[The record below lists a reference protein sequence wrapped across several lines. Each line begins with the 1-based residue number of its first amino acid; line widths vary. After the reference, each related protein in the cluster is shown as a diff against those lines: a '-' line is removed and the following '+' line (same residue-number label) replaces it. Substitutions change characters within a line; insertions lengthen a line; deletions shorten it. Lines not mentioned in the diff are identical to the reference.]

1 MKMMRNSEIL
11 WKNTLKFWRLAGGE
25 VQLRAAV
32 LCGADAVYLGLRG
45 FNARAGAEN
54 FDENTLPQTVGW
66 CHSRGVKVYVT
77 LNTLVTDRELPRW
90 LRSLDAVAAAGV
102 DGVLVQDLGLVRLM
116 RQRYPTLPL
125 LGSTQM
131 SVHNLAGAR
140 LLEEMGLYQVVLARE
155 LSKEEIAAICAGTS
169 LRCEVFVHG
178 ALCMSVSG
186 QCYLSSVLGERSGN
200 RGRCA
205 QPCRLDFKSHG
216 RSYALSLKDLTLTDR
231 LQELE
236 ALGVASFKIEG
247 RLKRPEYVAAA
258 VTACRQSL
266 SGEAPDLE
274 TLRSVFSRSGFTD
287 GYYTARRDLSM
298 FGIRTKEDAAASAE
312 VLGRL
317 AALTRNEVGRLP
329 TDMVLTLLPGKP
341 VTLAVTDGT
350 HRVEVAGE
358 VPQTA
363 LTRPT
368 DEELARRALEKCGGT
383 PFYLQNLTC
392 HIAPGLMLPLSA
404 LNRLRAAALTA
415 LAEARSVV
423 IPYPQAPAAAEE
435 PSGRRRPQ
443 GAAELR
449 CRLTAAAQASP
460 AIRRGAGRLSLPLW
474 ELAEHP
480 ELIES
485 CGGRLLAELPAFC
498 PVEQEE
504 TVMRTLRRLKEYGL
518 TAALCGN
525 LGTLLMAREAG
536 LAITGD
542 YGLNIINSP
551 AARQAA
557 EFGCAELTL
566 SFECERTA
574 ARSLESPV
582 PLGIIAYGH
591 LPLMLLRNCPG
602 KTAAGCG
609 DCRGVN
615 HITDRRGEDFPL
627 QCGQRQYT
635 HLLNPRP
642 LFLSDRL
649 PEWDFCDFLTLRFTT
664 ESPAECD
671 AVLKMYQTGAAP
683 AGAFTRG
690 LYYRSLK

>member
-1 MKMMRNSEIL
+1 MEKHAEIL
-11 WKNTLKFWRLAGGE
+11 APAGGE

-66 CHSRGVKVYVT
+66 CHARGVRVYVT
-77 LNTLVTDRELPRW
+77 LNTLVTDRELPQW
-90 LRSLDAVAAAGV
+90 LHSLDAVAAAGV
-102 DGVLVQDLGLVRLM
+102 DGVLVQDLGLAKII

-125 LGSTQM
+125 HASTQM
-131 SVHNLAGAR
+131 TIHNLAGAR
-140 LLEEMGLYQVVLARE
+140 LLEEMGFAQVVLARE

-169 LRCEVFVHG
+169 MRCEVFVHG

-216 RSYALSLKDLTLTDR
+216 RGFALSLKDLTLTDR
-231 LQELE
+231 LRELE

-266 SGEAPDLE
+266 AGEVPDLE

-287 GYYTARRDLSM
+287 GYYTARRDLTM
-298 FGIRTKEDAAASAE
+298 FGIRTREDAAASAE
-312 VLGRL
+312 VLGKL
-317 AALTRNEVGRLP
+317 SALTRNEVGRLP
-329 TDMVLTLLPGKP
+329 VDMVLTMAPGEP
-341 VTLAVTDGT
+341 ATLAVTDGT

-368 DEELARRALEKCGGT
+368 DEELAHRALEKCGGT

-392 HIAPGLMLPLSA
+392 HIGEGLMLPLSA
-404 LNRLRAAALTA
+404 LNRLRAAALTS

-423 IPYPQAPAAAEE
+423 VPYPQAPAAAGE
-435 PSGRRRPQ
+435 PAGRARPV
-443 GAAELR
+443 GAPRLG
-449 CRLTAAAQASP
+449 CRLAAAAQMTP
-460 AIRRGAGRLSLPLW
+460 AIRRGGGRLSLPLH
-474 ELAEHP
+474 ELAERP
-480 ELIES
+480 ELLET
-485 CGGRLLAELPAFC
+485 GAERWVAELPAFC
-498 PVEQEE
+498 APQQEE
-504 TVMRTLRRLKEYGL
+504 AVMRALRKLKEQGL

-525 LGTLLMAREAG
+525 LGSLLMAREAG
-536 LAITGD
+536 LRIIGD

-551 AARQAA
+551 AAQQAA
-557 EFGCAELTL
+557 ALGCDEITL
-566 SFECERTA
+566 SFECERNA
-574 ARSLESPV
+574 ARNVDSPIPIGV
-582 PLGIIAYGH
+582 IAYGR

-609 DCRGVN
+609 DCRGIN

-627 QCGQRQYT
+627 QCQNRQYT

-664 ESPAECD
+664 ETPAECD
-671 AVLKMYQTGAAP
+671 AILEMYQTGAAP
-683 AGAFTRG
+683 AVPFTRG
-690 LYYRSLK
+690 LYYRTLK

>member
-1 MKMMRNSEIL
+1 MEKHAEIL
-11 WKNTLKFWRLAGGE
+11 APAGGE
-25 VQLRAAV
+25 AQLRAAV

-66 CHSRGVKVYVT
+66 CHARGVRVYIT
-77 LNTLVTDRELPRW
+77 LNTLVTDRELPEW
-90 LRSLDAVAAAGV
+90 MKTLDAVAGAGV
-102 DGVLVQDLGLVRLM
+102 DGVLVQDLGLAKII

-125 LGSTQM
+125 HASTQM
-131 SVHNLAGAR
+131 TIHNLAGAR
-140 LLEEMGLYQVVLARE
+140 LLEEMGFAQVVLARE

-169 LRCEVFVHG
+169 MRCEVFVHG

-216 RSYALSLKDLTLTDR
+216 RGYALSLKDLTLTDR
-231 LQELE
+231 LRELE

-266 SGEAPDLE
+266 AGEVPDLE

-287 GYYTARRDLSM
+287 GYYTARRDLTM
-298 FGIRTKEDAAASAE
+298 FGTRTREDAAAAAE
-312 VLGRL
+312 VLGKL
-317 AALTRNEVGRLP
+317 SALTRNEVGRLP
-329 TDMVLTLLPGKP
+329 VDMVLTMAPGEP
-341 VTLAVTDGT
+341 ATLAVTDGT

-392 HIAPGLMLPLSA
+392 HIGEGLMLPLSA

-423 IPYPQAPAAAEE
+423 VSYPQAPAAAGE
-435 PSGRRRPQ
+435 P
-443 GAAELR
+443 AE
-449 CRLTAAAQASP
+449 C
-460 AIRRGAGRLSLPLW
+460 
-474 ELAEHP
+474 P
-480 ELIES
+480 ELLET
-485 CGGRLLAELPAFC
+485 GAERWVAELPAFC
-498 PVEQEE
+498 APQQEE
-504 TVMRTLRRLKEYGL
+504 AVMRALRKLKEQGL

-525 LGTLLMAREAG
+525 MGSLLMAREAG
-536 LAITGD
+536 LRIIGD

-551 AARQAA
+551 AAQQAA
-557 EFGCAELTL
+557 ALGCDEITL
-566 SFECERTA
+566 SFECERNA
-574 ARSLESPV
+574 ARNIHSPV
-582 PLGIIAYGH
+582 PIGVIAYGR

-609 DCRGVN
+609 DCRGIN

-627 QCGQRQYT
+627 QCQNRQYT

-671 AVLKMYQTGAAP
+671 AILEMYQTGAAP
-683 AGAFTRG
+683 AEPFTRG
-690 LYYRSLK
+690 LYYRTLK

>member
-1 MKMMRNSEIL
+1 MEKHAEIL
-11 WKNTLKFWRLAGGE
+11 APAGGE
-25 VQLRAAV
+25 AQLRAAV

-66 CHSRGVKVYVT
+66 CHARGVRVYVT
-77 LNTLVTDRELPRW
+77 LNTLVTDRELPEW
-90 LRSLDAVAAAGV
+90 IKTLDAVAAAGV
-102 DGVLVQDLGLVRLM
+102 DGVLVQDLGLAKII

-125 LGSTQM
+125 HASTQM
-131 SVHNLAGAR
+131 TIHNLAGAR
-140 LLEEMGLYQVVLARE
+140 LLEEMGFAQVVLARE

-169 LRCEVFVHG
+169 MRCEVFVHG

-216 RSYALSLKDLTLTDR
+216 RGYALSLKDLTLTDR
-231 LQELE
+231 LRELE

-266 SGEAPDLE
+266 AGEVPDLE
-274 TLRSVFSRSGFTD
+274 TLQSVFSRSGFTD
-287 GYYTARRDLSM
+287 GYYTARRDLTM
-298 FGIRTKEDAAASAE
+298 FGTRTREDTAAAAE
-312 VLGRL
+312 VLGKL
-317 AALTRNEVGRLP
+317 SALTRNEVGRLP
-329 TDMVLTLLPGKP
+329 VDMVLTMAPGEP
-341 VTLAVTDGT
+341 ATLAVTDGT

-368 DEELARRALEKCGGT
+368 DEELAHRALEKCGGT

-392 HIAPGLMLPLSA
+392 HIGEGLMLPLSA

-423 IPYPQAPAAAEE
+423 VPYPQAPAAAGE
-435 PSGRRRPQ
+435 PAGRARPVGSPQ
-443 GAAELR
+443 LR
-449 CRLTAAAQASP
+449 CRLAAAAQLTP
-460 AIRRGAGRLSLPLW
+460 AIRRGGGRLSLPLH
-474 ELAEHP
+474 ELAERP
-480 ELIES
+480 ELLET
-485 CGGRLLAELPAFC
+485 GAERWVAELPAFC
-498 PVEQEE
+498 APQQEE
-504 TVMRTLRRLKEYGL
+504 AVMRALRKLKEQGL

-525 LGTLLMAREAG
+525 LGSLLMAREAG
-536 LAITGD
+536 LRIIGD

-551 AARQAA
+551 AAQQAA
-557 EFGCAELTL
+557 ALGCDEITL
-566 SFECERTA
+566 SFECERNA
-574 ARSLESPV
+574 ARNIHSPV
-582 PLGIIAYGH
+582 PIGVIAYGR

-609 DCRGVN
+609 DCRGIN

-627 QCGQRQYT
+627 QCQNRQYT

-642 LFLSDRL
+642 LLLCDRL

-664 ESPAECD
+664 ETPAECD
-671 AVLKMYQTGAAP
+671 AILEMYQTGAAP
-683 AGAFTRG
+683 AGPFTRG
-690 LYYRSLK
+690 LYYRTLK

>member
-1 MKMMRNSEIL
+1 MEKHAEIL
-11 WKNTLKFWRLAGGE
+11 APAGGE
-25 VQLRAAV
+25 AQLRAAV

-266 SGEAPDLE
+266 SGESPDLE

-329 TDMVLTLLPGKP
+329 ADMVLTLLPEKP

-423 IPYPQAPAAAEE
+423 ISYPQAPAAAEE
-435 PSGRRRPQ
+435 PSGRGRPQ

-449 CRLTAAAQASP
+449 CRLAAAAQASP

-504 TVMRTLRRLKEYGL
+504 MVMRTLRRLKEYGL

>member
-1 MKMMRNSEIL
+1 MEKHAEIL
-11 WKNTLKFWRLAGGE
+11 APAGGE
-25 VQLRAAV
+25 AQLRAAV

-66 CHSRGVKVYVT
+66 CHARGVRVYVT
-77 LNTLVTDRELPRW
+77 LNTLVTDRELPQW
-90 LRSLDAVAAAGV
+90 LHSLDAVAAAGV
-102 DGVLVQDLGLVRLM
+102 DGVLVQDLGLARII

-125 LGSTQM
+125 HASTQM
-131 SVHNLAGAR
+131 TIHNLAGAR
-140 LLEEMGLYQVVLARE
+140 LLEEMGFAQVVLARE

-169 LRCEVFVHG
+169 MRCEVFVHG

-216 RSYALSLKDLTLTDR
+216 RGYALSLKDLTLTDR
-231 LQELE
+231 LRELE

-266 SGEAPDLE
+266 AGEVPDLE

-287 GYYTARRDLSM
+287 GYYTARRDLTM
-298 FGIRTKEDAAASAE
+298 FGTRTREDAAAAAE
-312 VLGRL
+312 VLGKL
-317 AALTRNEVGRLP
+317 SALTRNEAGRLP
-329 TDMVLTLLPGKP
+329 VDMVLTMAPGEP
-341 VTLAVTDGT
+341 ATLAVTDGT

-392 HIAPGLMLPLSA
+392 HIGEGLMLPLSA

-423 IPYPQAPAAAEE
+423 VPYPQAPAAAGE
-435 PSGRRRPQ
+435 PAGRARPA
-443 GAAELR
+443 GAPQLG
-449 CRLTAAAQASP
+449 CRLAAAAQMTP
-460 AIRRGAGRLSLPLW
+460 AIRRGGGRLSLPLH
-474 ELAEHP
+474 ELAERL
-480 ELIES
+480 ELLET
-485 CGGRLLAELPAFC
+485 GAERWVAELPAFC
-498 PVEQEE
+498 APQQEE
-504 TVMRTLRRLKEYGL
+504 AVMHALRKLKEQGL

-525 LGTLLMAREAG
+525 LGSLLMAREAG
-536 LAITGD
+536 LRIIGD

-551 AARQAA
+551 AAQQAA
-557 EFGCAELTL
+557 ALGCDEITL
-566 SFECERTA
+566 SFECERNA
-574 ARSLESPV
+574 ARNIHSPV
-582 PLGIIAYGH
+582 PIGVIAYGR

-609 DCRGVN
+609 DCRGIN

-627 QCGQRQYT
+627 QCQNRQYT

-664 ESPAECD
+664 ETPAECD
-671 AVLKMYQTGAAP
+671 EVLKMYQTGAAP
-683 AGAFTRG
+683 AGPFTRG
-690 LYYRSLK
+690 LYYRTLK

>member
-1 MKMMRNSEIL
+1 MEKHAEIL
-11 WKNTLKFWRLAGGE
+11 APAGGE
-25 VQLRAAV
+25 AQLRAAV

-66 CHSRGVKVYVT
+66 CHARGVRVYVT
-77 LNTLVTDRELPRW
+77 LNTLVTDRELPQW
-90 LRSLDAVAAAGV
+90 LHSLDAVAAAGV
-102 DGVLVQDLGLVRLM
+102 DGVLVQDLGLAKII

-125 LGSTQM
+125 HASTQM
-131 SVHNLAGAR
+131 TILNLAGAR
-140 LLEEMGLYQVVLARE
+140 LLEEMGFAQVVLARE

-169 LRCEVFVHG
+169 MRCEVFVHG

-216 RSYALSLKDLTLTDR
+216 RGYALSLKDLTLTDR
-231 LQELE
+231 LRELE

-266 SGEAPDLE
+266 AGEVPDLE

-287 GYYTARRDLSM
+287 GYYTGQRDLSM
-298 FGIRTKEDAAASAE
+298 FGTRTREDAAAAAA

-329 TDMVLTLLPGKP
+329 VDMALTMAPGEP
-341 VTLAVTDGT
+341 ATLAVTDGT

-383 PFYLQNLTC
+383 PFYLQDLTC
-392 HIAPGLMLPLSA
+392 HIGEGLMLPLSA

-423 IPYPQAPAAAEE
+423 VPYPQAPAAAGE
-435 PSGRRRPQ
+435 PADRARPA
-443 GAAELR
+443 GAPRLG
-449 CRLTAAAQASP
+449 CRLAAAAQMTP
-460 AIRRGAGRLSLPLW
+460 AIRQGGGRLSLPLH
-474 ELAEHP
+474 ELAERP
-480 ELIES
+480 ELLET
-485 CGGRLLAELPAFC
+485 GAERWVAELPAFC
-498 PVEQEE
+498 APQQEE
-504 TVMRTLRRLKEYGL
+504 AVMRALRKLKEQGL

-525 LGTLLMAREAG
+525 LGSLLMAREAG
-536 LAITGD
+536 LRIIGD

-551 AARQAA
+551 AAQQAA
-557 EFGCAELTL
+557 ALGCDEITL
-566 SFECERTA
+566 SFECERNA
-574 ARSLESPV
+574 ARNIHSPV
-582 PLGIIAYGH
+582 PIGVIAYGR

-609 DCRGVN
+609 DCRGIN

-627 QCGQRQYT
+627 QCQNRQYT

-664 ESPAECD
+664 ETPAECD
-671 AVLKMYQTGAAP
+671 EVLKMYQTGAAP
-683 AGAFTRG
+683 AGPFTRG
-690 LYYRSLK
+690 LYYRTLK

>member
-1 MKMMRNSEIL
+1 MEKHAEIL
-11 WKNTLKFWRLAGGE
+11 APAGGE
-25 VQLRAAV
+25 AQLRAAV

-66 CHSRGVKVYVT
+66 CHARGVRVYVT
-77 LNTLVTDRELPRW
+77 LNTLVTDRELPQW
-90 LRSLDAVAAAGV
+90 LHSLDAVAAAGV
-102 DGVLVQDLGLVRLM
+102 DGVLVQDLGLAKII

-125 LGSTQM
+125 HASTQM
-131 SVHNLAGAR
+131 TVHNLAGAR
-140 LLEEMGLYQVVLARE
+140 LLEEMGFAQVVLARE

-169 LRCEVFVHG
+169 MRCEVFVHG

-216 RSYALSLKDLTLTDR
+216 RGYALSLKDLTLTDR
-231 LQELE
+231 LRELE
-236 ALGVASFKIEG
+236 TLGVASFKIEG

-266 SGEAPDLE
+266 AGEVPDLE
-274 TLRSVFSRSGFTD
+274 TLQSVFSRSGFTD
-287 GYYTARRDLSM
+287 GYYTARRDLTM
-298 FGIRTKEDAAASAE
+298 FGTRTREDAAAAAA
-312 VLGRL
+312 VLGKL
-317 AALTRNEVGRLP
+317 SALTRNEVGRLP
-329 TDMVLTLLPGKP
+329 VDMVLTMAPGEP
-341 VTLAVTDGT
+341 ATLAVTDGT

-392 HIAPGLMLPLSA
+392 HIGEGLMLPLSA

-423 IPYPQAPAAAEE
+423 VPYPQAPATAGE
-435 PSGRRRPQ
+435 PAGRARPA
-443 GAAELR
+443 GAPQLG
-449 CRLTAAAQASP
+449 CRLAAAAQLTP
-460 AIRRGAGRLSLPLW
+460 AIRRGGGRLSLPLH
-474 ELAEHP
+474 ELAERP
-480 ELIES
+480 ELLET
-485 CGGRLLAELPAFC
+485 GAERWVVELPAFC
-498 PVEQEE
+498 APQQEE
-504 TVMRTLRRLKEYGL
+504 GVMRALRKLKEQGL

-525 LGTLLMAREAG
+525 LGSLLMAREAG
-536 LAITGD
+536 LRIIGD

-551 AARQAA
+551 AAQQAA
-557 EFGCAELTL
+557 ALGCDEITL
-566 SFECERTA
+566 SFECERNA
-574 ARSLESPV
+574 ARNIDSPIPIGV
-582 PLGIIAYGH
+582 IAYGR

-609 DCRGVN
+609 DCRGIN
-615 HITDRRGEDFPL
+615 HIIDRRGEDFPL
-627 QCGQRQYT
+627 QCQNRQYT

-664 ESPAECD
+664 ETPAECD
-671 AVLKMYQTGAAP
+671 AILEMYQTGVAP
-683 AGAFTRG
+683 AGPFTRG
-690 LYYRSLK
+690 LYYRTLK

>member
-1 MKMMRNSEIL
+1 MEKHAEIL
-11 WKNTLKFWRLAGGE
+11 APAGGE
-25 VQLRAAV
+25 AQLRAAV

-66 CHSRGVKVYVT
+66 CHARGVRVYVT
-77 LNTLVTDRELPRW
+77 LNTLVTDRELPQW
-90 LRSLDAVAAAGV
+90 LHSLDAVAAAGV
-102 DGVLVQDLGLVRLM
+102 DGVLVQDLGLAKII

-125 LGSTQM
+125 HASTQM
-131 SVHNLAGAR
+131 TVHNLAGAR
-140 LLEEMGLYQVVLARE
+140 LLEEMGFAQVVLARE

-169 LRCEVFVHG
+169 MRCEVFVHG

-216 RSYALSLKDLTLTDR
+216 RGYALSLKDLTLTDR
-231 LQELE
+231 LRELE
-236 ALGVASFKIEG
+236 TLGVASFKIEG

-266 SGEAPDLE
+266 AGEVPDLE
-274 TLRSVFSRSGFTD
+274 TLQSVFSRSGFTD
-287 GYYTARRDLSM
+287 GYYTARRDLTM
-298 FGIRTKEDAAASAE
+298 FGTRTREDAAAAAA
-312 VLGRL
+312 VLGKL
-317 AALTRNEVGRLP
+317 SALTRNEVGRLP
-329 TDMVLTLLPGKP
+329 VDMVLTMAPGEP
-341 VTLAVTDGT
+341 ATLAVTDGT

-368 DEELARRALEKCGGT
+368 DEELAHRALEKCGGT

-392 HIAPGLMLPLSA
+392 HIGEGLMLPLSA

-423 IPYPQAPAAAEE
+423 VPYPQAPAAAGE
-435 PSGRRRPQ
+435 PAGRARPVGSPQ
-443 GAAELR
+443 LR
-449 CRLTAAAQASP
+449 CRLAAAAQLTP
-460 AIRRGAGRLSLPLW
+460 AIRRGGGRLSLPLH
-474 ELAEHP
+474 ELAERP
-480 ELIES
+480 ELLET
-485 CGGRLLAELPAFC
+485 GAERWVAELPAFC
-498 PVEQEE
+498 APQQEE
-504 TVMRTLRRLKEYGL
+504 AVMRALRKLKEQGL

-525 LGTLLMAREAG
+525 LGSLLMAREAG
-536 LAITGD
+536 LRIIGD

-551 AARQAA
+551 AAQQAA
-557 EFGCAELTL
+557 ALGCDEITL
-566 SFECERTA
+566 SFECERNA
-574 ARSLESPV
+574 ARNIHSPV
-582 PLGIIAYGH
+582 PIGVIAYGR

-609 DCRGVN
+609 DCRGIN

-627 QCGQRQYT
+627 QCQNRQYT

-642 LFLSDRL
+642 LLLCDRL

-664 ESPAECD
+664 ETPAECD
-671 AVLKMYQTGAAP
+671 AILEMYQTGATP
-683 AGAFTRG
+683 AGSFTRG
-690 LYYRSLK
+690 LYYRTLK

>member
-1 MKMMRNSEIL
+1 MEKHAEIL
-11 WKNTLKFWRLAGGE
+11 APAGGE
-25 VQLRAAV
+25 AQLRAAV

-66 CHSRGVKVYVT
+66 CHARGVRVYVT
-77 LNTLVTDRELPRW
+77 LNTLVTDRELPQW
-90 LRSLDAVAAAGV
+90 LHSLDAVAAAGV
-102 DGVLVQDLGLVRLM
+102 DGVLVQDLGLAKII

-125 LGSTQM
+125 HASTQM
-131 SVHNLAGAR
+131 TIHNLAGAR
-140 LLEEMGLYQVVLARE
+140 LLEEMGFAQVVLARE

-216 RSYALSLKDLTLTDR
+216 RGYALSLKDLTLTDR
-231 LQELE
+231 LRELE

-266 SGEAPDLE
+266 AGEVPDLE
-274 TLRSVFSRSGFTD
+274 TLQSVFSRSGFTD
-287 GYYTARRDLSM
+287 GYYTARRDLTM
-298 FGIRTKEDAAASAE
+298 FGTRTREDAAAAAA
-312 VLGRL
+312 VLGKL
-317 AALTRNEVGRLP
+317 SALTRNEVGRLP
-329 TDMVLTLLPGKP
+329 VDMVLTMAPGESA
-341 VTLAVTDGT
+341 TLAVTDGT

-392 HIAPGLMLPLSA
+392 HIGEGLMLPLST

-423 IPYPQAPAAAEE
+423 VPYPQAPAAAGE
-435 PSGRRRPQ
+435 PAGRARPA
-443 GAAELR
+443 GALQLG
-449 CRLTAAAQASP
+449 CRLAAAAQLPP
-460 AIRRGAGRLSLPLW
+460 AIRRGAGRLSLPLH
-474 ELAEHP
+474 ELAERP
-480 ELIES
+480 ELLEA
-485 CGGRLLAELPAFC
+485 CGPRLAAELPVFC
-498 PVEQEE
+498 APQQEE
-504 TVMRTLRRLKEYGL
+504 TVMRTLRQLKEQGL
-518 TAALCGN
+518 THALCGN
-525 LGTLLMAREAG
+525 LGSLLMAREAG
-536 LAITGD
+536 LRIIGD

-551 AARQAA
+551 AAQQAA
-557 EFGCAELTL
+557 ALGCDEITL
-566 SFECERTA
+566 SFECERNA
-574 ARSLESPV
+574 ARNIDSPIPIGV
-582 PLGIIAYGH
+582 IAYGR

-609 DCRGVN
+609 DCRGIN

-627 QCGQRQYT
+627 QCQNRQYT

-664 ESPAECD
+664 ETPAECD
-671 AVLKMYQTGAAP
+671 AILEMYQTGAAP
-683 AGAFTRG
+683 AGSFTRG
-690 LYYRSLK
+690 LYYRTLK

>member
-1 MKMMRNSEIL
+1 MEKHAEIL
-11 WKNTLKFWRLAGGE
+11 APAGGE
-25 VQLRAAV
+25 AQLRAAV

-66 CHSRGVKVYVT
+66 CHARGVRVYVT
-77 LNTLVTDRELPRW
+77 LNTLVTDRELPQW
-90 LRSLDAVAAAGV
+90 LHSLDAVAAAGV
-102 DGVLVQDLGLVRLM
+102 DGVLVQDLGLAKII

-125 LGSTQM
+125 HASTQM
-131 SVHNLAGAR
+131 TIHNLAGAR
-140 LLEEMGLYQVVLARE
+140 LLEEMGFAQVVLARE

-169 LRCEVFVHG
+169 MRCEVFVHG

-216 RSYALSLKDLTLTDR
+216 RGYALSLKDLTLTDR
-231 LQELE
+231 LRELE

-266 SGEAPDLE
+266 AGEVPDLE

-287 GYYTARRDLSM
+287 GYYTARRDLTM
-298 FGIRTKEDAAASAE
+298 FGTRTREDAAAAAE
-312 VLGRL
+312 VLGKL
-317 AALTRNEVGRLP
+317 SALTRNEVGRLP
-329 TDMVLTLLPGKP
+329 VDMVLTMAPGEP
-341 VTLAVTDGT
+341 ATLAVTDGT

-358 VPQTA
+358 VPQIA

-392 HIAPGLMLPLSA
+392 HIGEGLMLPLSA

-423 IPYPQAPAAAEE
+423 VPYPQAPAAAGE
-435 PSGRRRPQ
+435 PADRARPA
-443 GAAELR
+443 GAPRLG
-449 CRLTAAAQASP
+449 CRLAAAAQMTP
-460 AIRRGAGRLSLPLW
+460 AIRQGGGRLSLPLH
-474 ELAEHP
+474 ELAERP
-480 ELIES
+480 ELLET
-485 CGGRLLAELPAFC
+485 GAERWVAELPAFC
-498 PVEQEE
+498 APQQEE
-504 TVMRTLRRLKEYGL
+504 AVMRALRKLKEQGL

-525 LGTLLMAREAG
+525 LGSLLMAREAG
-536 LAITGD
+536 LRIIGD

-551 AARQAA
+551 AAQQAA
-557 EFGCAELTL
+557 ALGCDEITL
-566 SFECERTA
+566 SFECERNA
-574 ARSLESPV
+574 ARNIHSPV
-582 PLGIIAYGH
+582 PIGVIAYGR

-609 DCRGVN
+609 DCRGIN

-627 QCGQRQYT
+627 QCQNRQYT

-664 ESPAECD
+664 ENPAECD
-671 AVLKMYQTGAAP
+671 AILEMYQTGAAP
-683 AGAFTRG
+683 AEPFTRG
-690 LYYRSLK
+690 LYYRTLK

>member
-1 MKMMRNSEIL
+1 MEKHAEIL
-11 WKNTLKFWRLAGGE
+11 APAGGE

-131 SVHNLAGAR
+131 SIHNLAGAR

-266 SGEAPDLE
+266 SGESPDLE

-329 TDMVLTLLPGKP
+329 ADMVLTLLPEKP

-358 VPQTA
+358 MPQTA

-449 CRLTAAAQASP
+449 CRLAAAAQASP

>member
-1 MKMMRNSEIL
+1 MEKHAEIL
-11 WKNTLKFWRLAGGE
+11 APAGGE

-317 AALTRNEVGRLP
+317 AALTRNEVGHLP
-329 TDMVLTLLPGKP
+329 ADMVLTMAPGEP
-341 VTLAVTDGT
+341 ATLAVTDGT

-392 HIAPGLMLPLSA
+392 HIAPGVMLPLSA

-449 CRLTAAAQASP
+449 CRLAAAAQASP

-504 TVMRTLRRLKEYGL
+504 TVMRTLRRLKEHGL

-536 LAITGD
+536 LSITGD

>member
-1 MKMMRNSEIL
+1 MEKHAEIL
-11 WKNTLKFWRLAGGE
+11 APAGGE
-25 VQLRAAV
+25 AQLRAAV

-66 CHSRGVKVYVT
+66 CHARGVRVYVT
-77 LNTLVTDRELPRW
+77 LNTLVTDRELPQW
-90 LRSLDAVAAAGV
+90 LHSLDAVAAAGV
-102 DGVLVQDLGLVRLM
+102 DGVLVQDLGLARII

-125 LGSTQM
+125 HASTQM
-131 SVHNLAGAR
+131 TIHNLAGAR
-140 LLEEMGLYQVVLARE
+140 LLEEMGFAQVVLARE

-169 LRCEVFVHG
+169 MRCEVFVHG

-216 RSYALSLKDLTLTDR
+216 RGYALSLKDLTLTDR
-231 LQELE
+231 LRELE

-266 SGEAPDLE
+266 AGEAPDLE
-274 TLRSVFSRSGFTD
+274 TLQSVFSRSGFTD
-287 GYYTARRDLSM
+287 GYYTARRDLTM
-298 FGIRTKEDAAASAE
+298 FGTRTREDAAAAAA
-312 VLGRL
+312 VLGKL
-317 AALTRNEVGRLP
+317 SALTRNEVGRLP
-329 TDMVLTLLPGKP
+329 VDMVLTMAPGEP
-341 VTLAVTDGT
+341 ATLAVTDGT

-392 HIAPGLMLPLSA
+392 HIGEGLMLPLSA

-423 IPYPQAPAAAEE
+423 VPYPQAPAAAGE
-435 PSGRRRPQ
+435 PAGRARPT
-443 GAAELR
+443 GAPRLG
-449 CRLTAAAQASP
+449 CRLAAAAQATP
-460 AIRRGAGRLSLPLW
+460 AIRRGAGRLSLPLH
-474 ELAEHP
+474 ELAERP
-480 ELIES
+480 ELLET
-485 CGGRLLAELPAFC
+485 GAERWVAELPAFC
-498 PVEQEE
+498 APQQEE
-504 TVMRTLRRLKEYGL
+504 AVMRALRKLKEQGL

-525 LGTLLMAREAG
+525 LGSLLMAREAG
-536 LAITGD
+536 LRIIGD

-551 AARQAA
+551 AAQQAA
-557 EFGCAELTL
+557 ALGCDEITL
-566 SFECERTA
+566 SFECERNA
-574 ARSLESPV
+574 ARNIHSPV
-582 PLGIIAYGH
+582 PIGVIAYGR

-609 DCRGVN
+609 DCRGIN

-627 QCGQRQYT
+627 QCQNRQYT

-664 ESPAECD
+664 ETPAECD
-671 AVLKMYQTGAAP
+671 EVLKMYQTGAAP
-683 AGAFTRG
+683 AGPFTRG
-690 LYYRSLK
+690 LYYRTLK

>member
-1 MKMMRNSEIL
+1 MEKHAEIL
-11 WKNTLKFWRLAGGE
+11 APAGGE
-25 VQLRAAV
+25 AQLRAAV

-66 CHSRGVKVYVT
+66 CHARGVRVYVT
-77 LNTLVTDRELPRW
+77 LNTLVTDRELPQW
-90 LRSLDAVAAAGV
+90 LHSLDAVAAAGV
-102 DGVLVQDLGLVRLM
+102 DGVLVQDLGLAKII

-125 LGSTQM
+125 HASTQM
-131 SVHNLAGAR
+131 TIHNLAGAR
-140 LLEEMGLYQVVLARE
+140 LLEEMGFAQVVLARE

-169 LRCEVFVHG
+169 MRCEVFVHG

-216 RSYALSLKDLTLTDR
+216 RGYALSLKDLTLTDR
-231 LQELE
+231 LRELE

-266 SGEAPDLE
+266 AGEVPDLE

-287 GYYTARRDLSM
+287 GYYTARRDLTM
-298 FGIRTKEDAAASAE
+298 FGTRTREDAAASAE
-312 VLGRL
+312 VLGKL
-317 AALTRNEVGRLP
+317 SALTRNEVGRLP
-329 TDMVLTLLPGKP
+329 VDMVLTMAPGEP
-341 VTLAVTDGT
+341 ATLAVTDGT

-368 DEELARRALEKCGGT
+368 DEELAHRALEKCGGT

-392 HIAPGLMLPLSA
+392 HIGEGLMLPLSA

-423 IPYPQAPAAAEE
+423 VPYPQAPAAAGE
-435 PSGRRRPQ
+435 PAGRARPA
-443 GAAELR
+443 GAPRLG
-449 CRLTAAAQASP
+449 CRLAAAAQMTP
-460 AIRRGAGRLSLPLW
+460 AIRRGGGRLSLPLH
-474 ELAEHP
+474 ELAERP
-480 ELIES
+480 ELLETGAES
-485 CGGRLLAELPAFC
+485 WVAELPAFC
-498 PVEQEE
+498 APQQEE
-504 TVMRTLRRLKEYGL
+504 AVMRALRKLKEQGL

-525 LGTLLMAREAG
+525 LGSLLMAREAG
-536 LAITGD
+536 LRIIGD

-551 AARQAA
+551 AAQQAA
-557 EFGCAELTL
+557 ALGCDEITL
-566 SFECERTA
+566 SFECERNA
-574 ARSLESPV
+574 ARNVDSPIPIGV
-582 PLGIIAYGH
+582 IAYGR

-602 KTAAGCG
+602 KTAVGCG
-609 DCRGVN
+609 DCRGIN

-627 QCGQRQYT
+627 QCQNRQYT

-664 ESPAECD
+664 ETPAECD
-671 AVLKMYQTGAAP
+671 EVLKMYQTGAAP
-683 AGAFTRG
+683 AGSFTRG
-690 LYYRSLK
+690 LYYRTLK

>member
-1 MKMMRNSEIL
+1 MEKHAEIL
-11 WKNTLKFWRLAGGE
+11 APAGGE
-25 VQLRAAV
+25 AQLRAAV

-66 CHSRGVKVYVT
+66 CHARGVRVYVT
-77 LNTLVTDRELPRW
+77 LNTLVTDRELPQW
-90 LRSLDAVAAAGV
+90 LHSLDAVAAAGV
-102 DGVLVQDLGLVRLM
+102 DGVLVQDLGLAKII

-125 LGSTQM
+125 HASTQM
-131 SVHNLAGAR
+131 TIHNLAGAR
-140 LLEEMGLYQVVLARE
+140 LLEEMGFAQVVLARE

-169 LRCEVFVHG
+169 MRCEVFVHG

-216 RSYALSLKDLTLTDR
+216 RGYALSLKDLTLTDR
-231 LQELE
+231 LRELE

-266 SGEAPDLE
+266 AGEVPDLE
-274 TLRSVFSRSGFTD
+274 TLQSVFSRSGFTD
-287 GYYTARRDLSM
+287 GYYTARRDLTM
-298 FGIRTKEDAAASAE
+298 FGTRTREDAAAAAA
-312 VLGRL
+312 VLGKL
-317 AALTRNEVGRLP
+317 SALTRNEVGRLP
-329 TDMVLTLLPGKP
+329 VDMVLTMAPGEP
-341 VTLAVTDGT
+341 ATLAVTDGT

-392 HIAPGLMLPLSA
+392 HIGEGLMLPLSA

-423 IPYPQAPAAAEE
+423 VPYPQAPAAAGE
-435 PSGRRRPQ
+435 PAGRARPT
-443 GAAELR
+443 GAPRLG
-449 CRLTAAAQASP
+449 CRLAAAAQMTP
-460 AIRRGAGRLSLPLW
+460 AIRRGGGRLSLPLH
-474 ELAEHP
+474 ELAERP
-480 ELIES
+480 ELLET
-485 CGGRLLAELPAFC
+485 GAERWVAELPAFC
-498 PVEQEE
+498 APQQEE
-504 TVMRTLRRLKEYGL
+504 AVMRALRKLKEQGL
-518 TAALCGN
+518 TTALCGN
-525 LGTLLMAREAG
+525 LGSLLMAREAG
-536 LAITGD
+536 LRIIGD

-551 AARQAA
+551 AAQQAA
-557 EFGCAELTL
+557 ALGCDEITL
-566 SFECERTA
+566 SFECERNA
-574 ARSLESPV
+574 ARNIHSPV
-582 PLGIIAYGH
+582 PIGVIAYGR

-609 DCRGVN
+609 DCRGIN

-627 QCGQRQYT
+627 QCQNRQYT

-664 ESPAECD
+664 ETPAECD
-671 AVLKMYQTGAAP
+671 AILEMYQTGAAP
-683 AGAFTRG
+683 AGPFTRG
-690 LYYRSLK
+690 LYYRTLK

>member
-1 MKMMRNSEIL
+1 MEKHAEIL
-11 WKNTLKFWRLAGGE
+11 APAGGE
-25 VQLRAAV
+25 AQLRAAV

-66 CHSRGVKVYVT
+66 CHARGVRVYVT
-77 LNTLVTDRELPRW
+77 LNTLVTDRELPQW
-90 LRSLDAVAAAGV
+90 LHSLDAVAAAGV
-102 DGVLVQDLGLVRLM
+102 DGVLVQDLGLAKII

-125 LGSTQM
+125 HASTQM
-131 SVHNLAGAR
+131 TIHNLAGAR
-140 LLEEMGLYQVVLARE
+140 LLEEMGFAQVVLARE

-169 LRCEVFVHG
+169 MRCEVFVHG

-216 RSYALSLKDLTLTDR
+216 RGYALSLKDLTLTDR
-231 LQELE
+231 LRELE

-266 SGEAPDLE
+266 AGEVPDLE
-274 TLRSVFSRSGFTD
+274 TLQSVFSRSGFTD
-287 GYYTARRDLSM
+287 GYYTARRDLTM
-298 FGIRTKEDAAASAE
+298 FGTRTREDAAAAAAVQGKLS
-312 VLGRL
+312 
-317 AALTRNEVGRLP
+317 ALTRNEVGRLP
-329 TDMVLTLLPGKP
+329 VDMVLTMAPGEP
-341 VTLAVTDGT
+341 ATLAVTDGT

-368 DEELARRALEKCGGT
+368 DEELAHRALEKCGGT

-392 HIAPGLMLPLSA
+392 HIGEGLMLPLSA

-423 IPYPQAPAAAEE
+423 VPYPQAPAAAGE
-435 PSGRRRPQ
+435 PAGRARPT
-443 GAAELR
+443 GAPRLG
-449 CRLTAAAQASP
+449 CRLAAAAQLTP
-460 AIRRGAGRLSLPLW
+460 AIRRGAGRLSLPLH
-474 ELAEHP
+474 ELAERP
-480 ELIES
+480 ELLET
-485 CGGRLLAELPAFC
+485 GAERWVAELPAFC
-498 PVEQEE
+498 APQQEE
-504 TVMRTLRRLKEYGL
+504 AVMRALRKLKEQGL

-525 LGTLLMAREAG
+525 LGSLLMAREAG
-536 LAITGD
+536 LRIIGD

-551 AARQAA
+551 AAQQAA
-557 EFGCAELTL
+557 ALGCDEITL
-566 SFECERTA
+566 SFECERNA
-574 ARSLESPV
+574 ARNIHSPV
-582 PLGIIAYGH
+582 PIGVIAYGR

-609 DCRGVN
+609 DCRGIN

-627 QCGQRQYT
+627 QCQNRQYT

-664 ESPAECD
+664 ETPAECD
-671 AVLKMYQTGAAP
+671 AILEMYQTGAAP
-683 AGAFTRG
+683 AGPFTRG
-690 LYYRSLK
+690 LYYRTLK

>member
-1 MKMMRNSEIL
+1 MEKHAEIL
-11 WKNTLKFWRLAGGE
+11 APAGGE
-25 VQLRAAV
+25 AQLRAAV

-66 CHSRGVKVYVT
+66 CHARGVRVYVT
-77 LNTLVTDRELPRW
+77 LNTLVTDRELPQW
-90 LRSLDAVAAAGV
+90 LHSLDAVAAAGV
-102 DGVLVQDLGLVRLM
+102 DGVLVQDLGLAKII

-125 LGSTQM
+125 HASTQM
-131 SVHNLAGAR
+131 TIHNLAGAR
-140 LLEEMGLYQVVLARE
+140 LLEEMGFAQVVLARE

-169 LRCEVFVHG
+169 MRCEVFVHG

-216 RSYALSLKDLTLTDR
+216 RGYALSLKDLTLTDR
-231 LQELE
+231 LRELE

-266 SGEAPDLE
+266 AGEVPDLE

-287 GYYTARRDLSM
+287 GYYTARRDLTM
-298 FGIRTKEDAAASAE
+298 FGTRTREDAAAAAE
-312 VLGRL
+312 VLGKL
-317 AALTRNEVGRLP
+317 SALTRNEVGRLP
-329 TDMVLTLLPGKP
+329 VDMVLTMAPGEP
-341 VTLAVTDGT
+341 ATLAVTDGT

-392 HIAPGLMLPLSA
+392 HIGEGLMLPLSA

-423 IPYPQAPAAAEE
+423 VPYPQAPAAAGE
-435 PSGRRRPQ
+435 PAGRARPTGAPRLGGRR
-443 GAAELR
+443 
-449 CRLTAAAQASP
+449 AAAAPLSP
-460 AIRRGAGRLSLPLW
+460 PIRGGGGRLSLPLH
-474 ELAEHP
+474 ELAERP
-480 ELIES
+480 ELLET
-485 CGGRLLAELPAFC
+485 GAERWVAELPAFC
-498 PVEQEE
+498 APQQEE
-504 TVMRTLRRLKEYGL
+504 AVMRALRKLKEQGL

-525 LGTLLMAREAG
+525 LGSLLMAREAG
-536 LAITGD
+536 LRIIGD

-551 AARQAA
+551 AAQQAA
-557 EFGCAELTL
+557 ALGCDEITL
-566 SFECERTA
+566 SFECERNA
-574 ARSLESPV
+574 ARNIHSPV
-582 PLGIIAYGH
+582 PIGVIAYGR

-609 DCRGVN
+609 DCRGIN

-627 QCGQRQYT
+627 QCQNRQYT

-664 ESPAECD
+664 ETPAECD
-671 AVLKMYQTGAAP
+671 AILEMYQTGAAP
-683 AGAFTRG
+683 AGPFTRG
-690 LYYRSLK
+690 LYYRTLK

>member
-1 MKMMRNSEIL
+1 MEKHAEIL
-11 WKNTLKFWRLAGGE
+11 APAGGE
-25 VQLRAAV
+25 AQLRAAV

-66 CHSRGVKVYVT
+66 CHARGVRVYVT
-77 LNTLVTDRELPRW
+77 LNTLVTDRELPQW
-90 LRSLDAVAAAGV
+90 LHSLDAVAAAGV
-102 DGVLVQDLGLVRLM
+102 DGVLVQDLGLAKII

-125 LGSTQM
+125 HASTQM
-131 SVHNLAGAR
+131 TIHNLAGAR
-140 LLEEMGLYQVVLARE
+140 LLEEMGFAQVVLARE

-169 LRCEVFVHG
+169 MRCEVFVHG

-216 RSYALSLKDLTLTDR
+216 RGYALSLKDLTLTDR
-231 LQELE
+231 LRELE

-266 SGEAPDLE
+266 AGEVPDLE

-287 GYYTARRDLSM
+287 GYYTARRDLTM
-298 FGIRTKEDAAASAE
+298 FGTRTREDAAAAAA
-312 VLGRL
+312 VLGKL
-317 AALTRNEVGRLP
+317 SALTRNEVGRLP
-329 TDMVLTLLPGKP
+329 VDMVLTMAPGEP
-341 VTLAVTDGT
+341 ATLAVTDGT

-392 HIAPGLMLPLSA
+392 HIGEGLMLPLSA

-423 IPYPQAPAAAEE
+423 VPYPQAPAAAGE
-435 PSGRRRPQ
+435 PAGRALPA
-443 GAAELR
+443 GAPRLG
-449 CRLTAAAQASP
+449 CRLAAAAQMTP
-460 AIRRGAGRLSLPLW
+460 AIRRGGGRLSLPLH
-474 ELAEHP
+474 ELAERP
-480 ELIES
+480 ELLET
-485 CGGRLLAELPAFC
+485 GAERWVAELPAFC
-498 PVEQEE
+498 APQQEE
-504 TVMRTLRRLKEYGL
+504 AVMRALRKLKELGL

-525 LGTLLMAREAG
+525 LGSLLMAREAG
-536 LAITGD
+536 LRIIGD

-551 AARQAA
+551 AAQQAA
-557 EFGCAELTL
+557 ALGCDEITL
-566 SFECERTA
+566 SFECERNA
-574 ARSLESPV
+574 ARNIHSPV
-582 PLGIIAYGH
+582 PIGVIAYGR

-609 DCRGVN
+609 DCRGIN

-627 QCGQRQYT
+627 QCQNRQYT

-664 ESPAECD
+664 ETPAECD
-671 AVLKMYQTGAAP
+671 EVLKMYQTGAAP
-683 AGAFTRG
+683 AGSFTRG
-690 LYYRSLK
+690 LYYRTLK

>member
-1 MKMMRNSEIL
+1 MEKHAEIL
-11 WKNTLKFWRLAGGE
+11 APAGGE
-25 VQLRAAV
+25 AQLRAAV

-66 CHSRGVKVYVT
+66 CHARGVRVYAT
-77 LNTLVTDRELPRW
+77 LNTLVTDRELPQW
-90 LRSLDAVAAAGV
+90 LHSLDAVAAAGV
-102 DGVLVQDLGLVRLM
+102 DGVLVQDLGLAKII

-125 LGSTQM
+125 HASTQM
-131 SVHNLAGAR
+131 TIHNLAGAR
-140 LLEEMGLYQVVLARE
+140 LLEEMGFAQVVLARE

-169 LRCEVFVHG
+169 MRCEVFVHG

-216 RSYALSLKDLTLTDR
+216 RGYALSLKDLTLTDR
-231 LQELE
+231 LRELE

-266 SGEAPDLE
+266 AGEVPDLE

-287 GYYTARRDLSM
+287 GYYTARRDLTM
-298 FGIRTKEDAAASAE
+298 FGTRTREDAAAAAA
-312 VLGRL
+312 VLGKL
-317 AALTRNEVGRLP
+317 SALTRNEVGRLP
-329 TDMVLTLLPGKP
+329 VDMVLTMAPGEP
-341 VTLAVTDGT
+341 ATLAVTDGT

-392 HIAPGLMLPLSA
+392 HIGEGLMLPLSA

-423 IPYPQAPAAAEE
+423 VPYPQAPAAAGK
-435 PSGRRRPQ
+435 PAGRARPA
-443 GAAELR
+443 GAPQLG
-449 CRLTAAAQASP
+449 CRLAAAAQATP
-460 AIRRGAGRLSLPLW
+460 AIRRGAGRLSLPLH
-474 ELAEHP
+474 ELAERP
-480 ELIES
+480 ELLET
-485 CGGRLLAELPAFC
+485 GAERWVAELPAFC
-498 PVEQEE
+498 APQQEE
-504 TVMRTLRRLKEYGL
+504 AVMRALRKLKEQGL

-525 LGTLLMAREAG
+525 LGSLLMAREAG
-536 LAITGD
+536 LRIIGD

-551 AARQAA
+551 AAQQAA
-557 EFGCAELTL
+557 ALGCDEITL
-566 SFECERTA
+566 SFECERNA
-574 ARSLESPV
+574 ARNIHSPV
-582 PLGIIAYGH
+582 PIGVIAYGR

-609 DCRGVN
+609 DCRGIN

-627 QCGQRQYT
+627 QCQNRQYT

-664 ESPAECD
+664 ETPAECD
-671 AVLKMYQTGAAP
+671 EVLKMYQTGAAP
-683 AGAFTRG
+683 AGSFTRG
-690 LYYRSLK
+690 LYYRTLK

>member
-1 MKMMRNSEIL
+1 MEKHAEIL
-11 WKNTLKFWRLAGGE
+11 APAGGE
-25 VQLRAAV
+25 AQLRAAV

-66 CHSRGVKVYVT
+66 CHARGVRVYAT
-77 LNTLVTDRELPRW
+77 LNTLVTDRELPQW
-90 LRSLDAVAAAGV
+90 LHSLDAVAAAGV
-102 DGVLVQDLGLVRLM
+102 DGVLVQDLGLAKII

-125 LGSTQM
+125 HASTQM
-131 SVHNLAGAR
+131 TIHNLAGAR
-140 LLEEMGLYQVVLARE
+140 LLEEMGFAQVVLARE

-169 LRCEVFVHG
+169 MRCEVFVHG

-216 RSYALSLKDLTLTDR
+216 RGYALSLKDLTLTDR
-231 LQELE
+231 LRELE

-266 SGEAPDLE
+266 AGEVPDLE
-274 TLRSVFSRSGFTD
+274 TLQSVFSRSGFTD
-287 GYYTARRDLSM
+287 GYYTARRDLTM
-298 FGIRTKEDAAASAE
+298 FGTRTREDAAAAAE
-312 VLGRL
+312 VLGKL
-317 AALTRNEVGRLP
+317 SALTRNEVGRLP
-329 TDMVLTLLPGKP
+329 VDMVLTMAPGEP
-341 VTLAVTDGT
+341 ATLAVTDGT

-392 HIAPGLMLPLSA
+392 HIGEGLMLPLSA

-423 IPYPQAPAAAEE
+423 VPYPQA
-435 PSGRRRPQ
+435 
-443 GAAELR
+443 
-449 CRLTAAAQASP
+449 TAAAGEPAGRARPAGAPQLGCRLAAAAQMTP
-460 AIRRGAGRLSLPLW
+460 AIRRGGGRLSLPLH
-474 ELAEHP
+474 ELAERP
-480 ELIES
+480 ELLET
-485 CGGRLLAELPAFC
+485 GAERWVAELPAFC
-498 PVEQEE
+498 APQQEE
-504 TVMRTLRRLKEYGL
+504 AVMRALRKLKEQGL

-525 LGTLLMAREAG
+525 LGSLLMARETG
-536 LAITGD
+536 LRIIGD

-551 AARQAA
+551 AAQQAA
-557 EFGCAELTL
+557 ALGCDEITL
-566 SFECERTA
+566 SFECERNA
-574 ARSLESPV
+574 ARNIHSPV
-582 PLGIIAYGH
+582 PIGVIAYGR

-609 DCRGVN
+609 DCRGIN

-627 QCGQRQYT
+627 QCQNRQYT

-664 ESPAECD
+664 ETPAECD
-671 AVLKMYQTGAAP
+671 EVLKMYQTGAAP
-683 AGAFTRG
+683 AGSFTRG
-690 LYYRSLK
+690 LYYRTLK

>member
-1 MKMMRNSEIL
+1 MEKHAEIL
-11 WKNTLKFWRLAGGE
+11 APAGGE
-25 VQLRAAV
+25 AQLRAAV

-66 CHSRGVKVYVT
+66 CHARGVRVYVT
-77 LNTLVTDRELPRW
+77 LNTLVTDRELPQW
-90 LRSLDAVAAAGV
+90 LHSLDAVAAAGV
-102 DGVLVQDLGLVRLM
+102 DGVLVQDLGLAKII

-125 LGSTQM
+125 HASTQM
-131 SVHNLAGAR
+131 TIHNLAGAR
-140 LLEEMGLYQVVLARE
+140 LLEEMGFAQVVLARE

-169 LRCEVFVHG
+169 MRCEVFVHG

-216 RSYALSLKDLTLTDR
+216 RGYALSLKDLTLTDR
-231 LQELE
+231 LRELE

-258 VTACRQSL
+258 VTVCRQSL
-266 SGEAPDLE
+266 AGEVPDLE
-274 TLRSVFSRSGFTD
+274 TLQSVFSRSGFTD
-287 GYYTARRDLSM
+287 GYYTARRDLTM
-298 FGIRTKEDAAASAE
+298 FGTRTREDAAASAE
-312 VLGRL
+312 VLGKL
-317 AALTRNEVGRLP
+317 SALTRNEVGRLP
-329 TDMVLTLLPGKP
+329 VDMVLTMAPGEP
-341 VTLAVTDGT
+341 ATLAVTDGT

-392 HIAPGLMLPLSA
+392 HIGEGLMLPLSA

-423 IPYPQAPAAAEE
+423 VPYPQAPAAAGE
-435 PSGRRRPQ
+435 PAGRARPT
-443 GAAELR
+443 GAPRLG
-449 CRLTAAAQASP
+449 CRLAAAAQMTP
-460 AIRRGAGRLSLPLW
+460 AIRRGGGRLSLPLH
-474 ELAEHP
+474 ELAERP
-480 ELIES
+480 ELLET
-485 CGGRLLAELPAFC
+485 GAERWVAELPAFC
-498 PVEQEE
+498 APQQEE
-504 TVMRTLRRLKEYGL
+504 AVMRALRKLKEQGL

-525 LGTLLMAREAG
+525 LGSLLMAREAG
-536 LAITGD
+536 LRIIGD

-551 AARQAA
+551 AAQQAVA
-557 EFGCAELTL
+557 LGCDEITL
-566 SFECERTA
+566 SFECERNA
-574 ARSLESPV
+574 ARNIHSPIPIGV
-582 PLGIIAYGH
+582 IAYGR

-609 DCRGVN
+609 DCRGIN

-627 QCGQRQYT
+627 QCQNRQYT

-664 ESPAECD
+664 ETPAECD
-671 AVLKMYQTGAAP
+671 EVLKMYQTGAAP
-683 AGAFTRG
+683 AGSFTRG
-690 LYYRSLK
+690 LYYRTLK

>member
-1 MKMMRNSEIL
+1 MEKHAEIL
-11 WKNTLKFWRLAGGE
+11 APAGGE
-25 VQLRAAV
+25 AQLRAAV

-54 FDENTLPQTVGW
+54 FDESTLPQTVGW
-66 CHSRGVKVYVT
+66 CHARGVRVYVT
-77 LNTLVTDRELPRW
+77 LNTLVTDRELPQW
-90 LRSLDAVAAAGV
+90 LHSLDAVAAAGV
-102 DGVLVQDLGLVRLM
+102 DGVLVQDLGLAKII

-125 LGSTQM
+125 HASTQM
-131 SVHNLAGAR
+131 TIHNLAGAR
-140 LLEEMGLYQVVLARE
+140 LLEEMGFAQVVLARE

-169 LRCEVFVHG
+169 MRCEVFVHG

-216 RSYALSLKDLTLTDR
+216 RGYALSLKDLTLTDR
-231 LQELE
+231 LRELE

-266 SGEAPDLE
+266 AGEVPDLE

-287 GYYTARRDLSM
+287 GYYTARRDLTM
-298 FGIRTKEDAAASAE
+298 FGTRTREDAAAAAA
-312 VLGRL
+312 VLGKL
-317 AALTRNEVGRLP
+317 SALTRNEVGRLP
-329 TDMVLTLLPGKP
+329 VDMVLTMAPGEP
-341 VTLAVTDGT
+341 ATLAVTDGT

-392 HIAPGLMLPLSA
+392 HIGEGLMLPLSA

-423 IPYPQAPAAAEE
+423 VPYPQAPASAGE
-435 PSGRRRPQ
+435 PAGGARPAGAPRR
-443 GAAELR
+443 G
-449 CRLTAAAQASP
+449 CRRAAAAQMTP
-460 AIRRGAGRLSLPLW
+460 AIRRGAGRLSLPLH
-474 ELAEHP
+474 ELAERP
-480 ELIES
+480 ELLET
-485 CGGRLLAELPAFC
+485 GAERWVAELPAFC
-498 PVEQEE
+498 APQQEE
-504 TVMRTLRRLKEYGL
+504 AVMRALRKLKEQGL

-525 LGTLLMAREAG
+525 LGSLLMAREAG
-536 LAITGD
+536 LRIIGD

-551 AARQAA
+551 AAQQAA
-557 EFGCAELTL
+557 ALGCDEITL
-566 SFECERTA
+566 SFECERNA
-574 ARSLESPV
+574 ARNIHSPV
-582 PLGIIAYGH
+582 PIGVIAYGR

-609 DCRGVN
+609 DCRGIN

-627 QCGQRQYT
+627 QCQNRQYT

-664 ESPAECD
+664 ETPSECD
-671 AVLKMYQTGAAP
+671 EVLKMYQTGAAP
-683 AGAFTRG
+683 AGSFTRG
-690 LYYRSLK
+690 LYYRTLK

>member
-1 MKMMRNSEIL
+1 MEKHAEIL
-11 WKNTLKFWRLAGGE
+11 APAGGE

-77 LNTLVTDRELPRW
+77 LNTLVTGRELPRW

-155 LSKEEIAAICAGTS
+155 LSKEEIASICAGTS

-266 SGEAPDLE
+266 SGETPDLE

-329 TDMVLTLLPGKP
+329 ADMMLTLLPEKP

-449 CRLTAAAQASP
+449 CRLAAAAQASP

>member
-1 MKMMRNSEIL
+1 MEKHAEIL
-11 WKNTLKFWRLAGGE
+11 APAGGE
-25 VQLRAAV
+25 AQLRAAV

-66 CHSRGVKVYVT
+66 CHARGVRVYVT
-77 LNTLVTDRELPRW
+77 LNTLVTDRELPQW
-90 LRSLDAVAAAGV
+90 LHSLDAVAAAGV
-102 DGVLVQDLGLVRLM
+102 DGVLVQDLGLAKII

-125 LGSTQM
+125 HASTQM
-131 SVHNLAGAR
+131 TIHNLAGAR
-140 LLEEMGLYQVVLARE
+140 LLEEMGFAQVVLARE

-169 LRCEVFVHG
+169 MRCEVFVHG

-216 RSYALSLKDLTLTDR
+216 RGYALSLKDLTLTDR
-231 LQELE
+231 LRELE

-266 SGEAPDLE
+266 AGEVPDLE
-274 TLRSVFSRSGFTD
+274 TLQSVFSRSGFTD
-287 GYYTARRDLSM
+287 GYYTARRDLTM
-298 FGIRTKEDAAASAE
+298 FGTRTREDAAAAAA
-312 VLGRL
+312 VLGKL
-317 AALTRNEVGRLP
+317 SALTRNEVGRLP
-329 TDMVLTLLPGKP
+329 VDMVLTMAPGEP
-341 VTLAVTDGT
+341 ATLAVTDGS

-392 HIAPGLMLPLSA
+392 HIGEGLMLPLSA

-423 IPYPQAPAAAEE
+423 VPYPQAPAAAGE
-435 PSGRRRPQ
+435 PAGRARPT
-443 GAAELR
+443 GAPRLG
-449 CRLTAAAQASP
+449 CRLAAAAQLTP
-460 AIRRGAGRLSLPLW
+460 AIRRGAGRLSLPLH
-474 ELAEHP
+474 ELAERP
-480 ELIES
+480 ELLET
-485 CGGRLLAELPAFC
+485 GAERWVAELPAFC
-498 PVEQEE
+498 APQQEE
-504 TVMRTLRRLKEYGL
+504 AVMRALRKLKEQGL
-518 TAALCGN
+518 THALCGN
-525 LGTLLMAREAG
+525 LGSLLMAREAG
-536 LAITGD
+536 LRIIGD

-551 AARQAA
+551 AAQQAA
-557 EFGCAELTL
+557 ALGCDEITL
-566 SFECERTA
+566 SFECERNA
-574 ARSLESPV
+574 ARNVDSPIPIGV
-582 PLGIIAYGH
+582 IAYGR

-609 DCRGVN
+609 DCRGIN

-627 QCGQRQYT
+627 QCQNRQYT

-664 ESPAECD
+664 ETPAECD
-671 AVLKMYQTGAAP
+671 EVLKMYQTGAAP
-683 AGAFTRG
+683 AGSFTRG
-690 LYYRSLK
+690 LYYRTLK

>member
-1 MKMMRNSEIL
+1 MEKHAEIL
-11 WKNTLKFWRLAGGE
+11 APAGGE
-25 VQLRAAV
+25 AQLRAAV

-54 FDENTLPQTVGW
+54 FDEAALPQTVGW
-66 CHSRGVKVYVT
+66 CHARGVRVYVT
-77 LNTLVTDRELPRW
+77 LNTLVTDRELPQW
-90 LRSLDAVAAAGV
+90 LHSLDAVAAAGV
-102 DGVLVQDLGLVRLM
+102 DGVLVQDLGLAKII

-125 LGSTQM
+125 HASTQM
-131 SVHNLAGAR
+131 TIHNLAGTR
-140 LLEEMGLYQVVLARE
+140 LLEEMGFTQVVLARE

-169 LRCEVFVHG
+169 MRCEVFVHG

-231 LQELE
+231 LRELE

-266 SGEAPDLE
+266 AGEVPDLE

-287 GYYTARRDLSM
+287 GYYTAHRDLSM
-298 FGIRTKEDAAASAE
+298 FGIRTKEDAAAAAE
-312 VLGRL
+312 VLGKL
-317 AALTRNEVGRLP
+317 SALTRNEVGRLP
-329 TDMVLTLLPGKP
+329 VDMVLTLQPEKP

-383 PFYLQNLTC
+383 PFYLQELTC

-423 IPYPQAPAAAEE
+423 VPYPQAPAAAGE
-435 PSGRRRPQ
+435 PAGGARPV
-443 GAAELR
+443 GAPRLG
-449 CRLTAAAQASP
+449 CRLTTAAQATP
-460 AIRRGAGRLSLPLW
+460 AIRRGAGRLSLPLH
-474 ELAEHP
+474 ELAERP
-480 ELIES
+480 ELLET
-485 CGGRLLAELPAFC
+485 GAERWVAELPAFC
-498 PVEQEE
+498 APQQEE
-504 TVMRTLRRLKEYGL
+504 AVMRTLRKLKEQGL

-525 LGTLLMAREAG
+525 LGSLLMAREAG
-536 LAITGD
+536 LRIIGD

-551 AARQAA
+551 AAQQAA
-557 EFGCAELTL
+557 ALGCDEITL
-566 SFECERTA
+566 SFECERNA
-574 ARSLESPV
+574 ARNINSLIPIGV
-582 PLGIIAYGH
+582 IAYGR

-609 DCRGVN
+609 DCRGIN
-615 HITDRRGEDFPL
+615 HITDRRGADFPL
-627 QCGQRQYT
+627 QCQNRQYT

-664 ESPAECD
+664 ETPAECD
-671 AVLKMYQTGAAP
+671 AILEMYQTGAAP
-683 AGAFTRG
+683 AGPFTRG

>member
-1 MKMMRNSEIL
+1 MEKHAEIL
-11 WKNTLKFWRLAGGE
+11 APAGGE
-25 VQLRAAV
+25 AQLRAAV

-66 CHSRGVKVYVT
+66 CHARGVRVYVT
-77 LNTLVTDRELPRW
+77 LNTLVTDRELPQW
-90 LRSLDAVAAAGV
+90 LHSLDAVAAAGV
-102 DGVLVQDLGLVRLM
+102 DGVLVQDLGLAKII

-125 LGSTQM
+125 HASTQM
-131 SVHNLAGAR
+131 TIHNLAGAR
-140 LLEEMGLYQVVLARE
+140 LLEEMGFAQVVLARE

-169 LRCEVFVHG
+169 MRCEVFVHG

-216 RSYALSLKDLTLTDR
+216 RGYALSLKDLTLTDR
-231 LQELE
+231 LRELE

-266 SGEAPDLE
+266 AGEVPDLE
-274 TLRSVFSRSGFTD
+274 TLQSVFSRSGFTD
-287 GYYTARRDLSM
+287 GYYTGQRDLTM
-298 FGIRTKEDAAASAE
+298 FGTRTREDAAAAAE
-312 VLGRL
+312 VLGKL
-317 AALTRNEVGRLP
+317 SALTRNEVGRLP
-329 TDMVLTLLPGKP
+329 VDMVLTMAPGEP
-341 VTLAVTDGT
+341 ATLAVTDGT

-392 HIAPGLMLPLSA
+392 HIGEGLMLPLSA

-423 IPYPQAPAAAEE
+423 VPYPQAPAAAGE
-435 PSGRRRPQ
+435 PAGRARPT
-443 GAAELR
+443 GAPRLG
-449 CRLTAAAQASP
+449 CRLAAAAQMTP
-460 AIRRGAGRLSLPLW
+460 AIRRGGGRLSLPLH
-474 ELAEHP
+474 ELAERP
-480 ELIES
+480 ELLET
-485 CGGRLLAELPAFC
+485 GAERWVAELPAFC
-498 PVEQEE
+498 APQQEE
-504 TVMRTLRRLKEYGL
+504 AVMRALRKLKEQGL
-518 TAALCGN
+518 TAALCSNMGS
-525 LGTLLMAREAG
+525 LLMAREAG
-536 LAITGD
+536 LRIIGD

-551 AARQAA
+551 AAQQAA
-557 EFGCAELTL
+557 ALGCDEITL
-566 SFECERTA
+566 SFECERNA
-574 ARSLESPV
+574 ARNIHSPV
-582 PLGIIAYGH
+582 PIGVIAYGR

-609 DCRGVN
+609 DCRGIN

-627 QCGQRQYT
+627 QCQNRQYT

-671 AVLKMYQTGAAP
+671 EVLKMYQTGAAP
-683 AGAFTRG
+683 AGSFTRG
-690 LYYRSLK
+690 LYYRTLK

>member
-1 MKMMRNSEIL
+1 MEKYAEIL
-11 WKNTLKFWRLAGGE
+11 APAGGE
-25 VQLRAAV
+25 AQLRAAV

-66 CHSRGVKVYVT
+66 CHARGVRVYVT
-77 LNTLVTDRELPRW
+77 LNTLVTDRELPQW
-90 LRSLDAVAAAGV
+90 LHSLDAVAAAGV
-102 DGVLVQDLGLVRLM
+102 DGVLVQDLGLARII

-125 LGSTQM
+125 HASTQM
-131 SVHNLAGAR
+131 TIHNLAGAR
-140 LLEEMGLYQVVLARE
+140 LLEEMGFAQVVLARE

-169 LRCEVFVHG
+169 MRCEVFVHG

-216 RSYALSLKDLTLTDR
+216 RGYALSLKDLTLTDR
-231 LQELE
+231 LRELE

-266 SGEAPDLE
+266 AGEVPDLE

-287 GYYTARRDLSM
+287 GYYTARRDLTM
-298 FGIRTKEDAAASAE
+298 FGTRTREDAAAAAA
-312 VLGRL
+312 VLGKL
-317 AALTRNEVGRLP
+317 SALTRNEVGRLP
-329 TDMVLTLLPGKP
+329 VDMVLTMAPGEP
-341 VTLAVTDGT
+341 ATLAVTDGT

-392 HIAPGLMLPLSA
+392 HIGEGLVLPLSA

-423 IPYPQAPAAAEE
+423 VPYPQAPAAAGE
-435 PSGRRRPQ
+435 PAGRALPAGAPQ
-443 GAAELR
+443 LG
-449 CRLTAAAQASP
+449 CRLAAAAQLTP
-460 AIRRGAGRLSLPLW
+460 AIRRGAGRLSLPLH
-474 ELAEHP
+474 ELAERP
-480 ELIES
+480 ELLET
-485 CGGRLLAELPAFC
+485 GAERWVAELPAFC
-498 PVEQEE
+498 APQQEE
-504 TVMRTLRRLKEYGL
+504 AVMRALRKLKEQGL

-525 LGTLLMAREAG
+525 PGSLLMAREAG
-536 LAITGD
+536 LRIIGD

-551 AARQAA
+551 AAQQAA
-557 EFGCAELTL
+557 ALGCDEITL
-566 SFECERTA
+566 SFECERNA
-574 ARSLESPV
+574 ARNIDSPIPIGV
-582 PLGIIAYGH
+582 IAYGR

-609 DCRGVN
+609 DCRGIN

-627 QCGQRQYT
+627 QCQNRQYT

-664 ESPAECD
+664 EPPAECD
-671 AVLKMYQTGAAP
+671 AILEMYQTGAAP
-683 AGAFTRG
+683 AGPFTRG
-690 LYYRSLK
+690 LYYRTLK

>member
-1 MKMMRNSEIL
+1 MEKHAEIL
-11 WKNTLKFWRLAGGE
+11 APAGGE
-25 VQLRAAV
+25 AQLRAAV

-66 CHSRGVKVYVT
+66 CHARGVRVYVT
-77 LNTLVTDRELPRW
+77 LNTLVTDRELPQW
-90 LRSLDAVAAAGV
+90 LHSLDAVAAAGV
-102 DGVLVQDLGLVRLM
+102 DGVLVQDLGLAKII

-125 LGSTQM
+125 HASTQM
-131 SVHNLAGAR
+131 TIHNLAGAR
-140 LLEEMGLYQVVLARE
+140 LLEEMGFAQVVLARE

-169 LRCEVFVHG
+169 MRCEVFVHG

-216 RSYALSLKDLTLTDR
+216 RGYALSLKDLTLTDR
-231 LQELE
+231 LRELE

-266 SGEAPDLE
+266 AGEVPDLE

-287 GYYTARRDLSM
+287 GYYTGQRDLSM
-298 FGIRTKEDAAASAE
+298 FGTRTREDAAASAE
-312 VLGRL
+312 VLGKL
-317 AALTRNEVGRLP
+317 SALTRNEVGRLP
-329 TDMVLTLLPGKP
+329 VDMVLTMAPGEP
-341 VTLAVTDGT
+341 ATLAVTDGT

-368 DEELARRALEKCGGT
+368 DEELAHRALEKCGGT

-392 HIAPGLMLPLSA
+392 HIGEGLMLPLSA

-423 IPYPQAPAAAEE
+423 VPYPQAPAAAGE
-435 PSGRRRPQ
+435 PAGRARPV
-443 GAAELR
+443 GAPRLG
-449 CRLTAAAQASP
+449 CRLAAAAQMTP
-460 AIRRGAGRLSLPLW
+460 AIRRGGGRLSLPLH
-474 ELAEHP
+474 ELAERP
-480 ELIES
+480 ELLET
-485 CGGRLLAELPAFC
+485 GAERWVAELPAFC
-498 PVEQEE
+498 APQQEE
-504 TVMRTLRRLKEYGL
+504 AVMRALRKLKEQGL

-525 LGTLLMAREAG
+525 LGSLLMAREAG
-536 LAITGD
+536 LRIIGD

-551 AARQAA
+551 AAQQAA
-557 EFGCAELTL
+557 ALGCDEITL
-566 SFECERTA
+566 SFECERNA
-574 ARSLESPV
+574 ARNIHSPV
-582 PLGIIAYGH
+582 PIGVIAYGR

-609 DCRGVN
+609 DCRGIN

-627 QCGQRQYT
+627 QCQNRQYT

-664 ESPAECD
+664 ETPAECD
-671 AVLKMYQTGAAP
+671 EVLKMYQTGAAP
-683 AGAFTRG
+683 AEPFTRG
-690 LYYRSLK
+690 LYYRTLK

>member
-1 MKMMRNSEIL
+1 MEKHAEIL
-11 WKNTLKFWRLAGGE
+11 APAGGE
-25 VQLRAAV
+25 AQLRAAV

-66 CHSRGVKVYVT
+66 CHARGVRVYVT
-77 LNTLVTDRELPRW
+77 LNTLVTDRELPQW
-90 LRSLDAVAAAGV
+90 LHSLDAVAAAGV
-102 DGVLVQDLGLVRLM
+102 DGVLVQDLGLAKII

-125 LGSTQM
+125 HASTQM
-131 SVHNLAGAR
+131 TIHNLAGAR
-140 LLEEMGLYQVVLARE
+140 LLEEMGFAQVVLARE

-169 LRCEVFVHG
+169 MRCEVFVHG

-216 RSYALSLKDLTLTDR
+216 RGYALSLKDLTLTDR
-231 LQELE
+231 LRELE

-266 SGEAPDLE
+266 AGEVPDLE

-287 GYYTARRDLSM
+287 GYYTARRDLTM
-298 FGIRTKEDAAASAE
+298 FGTRTREDAAAAAE
-312 VLGRL
+312 VLGKL
-317 AALTRNEVGRLP
+317 SALTRNEVGRLP
-329 TDMVLTLLPGKP
+329 VDMVLTMAPGEP
-341 VTLAVTDGT
+341 ATLAVTDGT

-392 HIAPGLMLPLSA
+392 HIGEGLMLPLSS

-423 IPYPQAPAAAEE
+423 VPYPQAPAAAGE
-435 PSGRRRPQ
+435 PADRARPA
-443 GAAELR
+443 GAPQLR
-449 CRLTAAAQASP
+449 CRLAAAAQMTP
-460 AIRRGAGRLSLPLW
+460 AIRRGGGRLSLPLH
-474 ELAEHP
+474 ELAECP
-480 ELIES
+480 ELLET
-485 CGGRLLAELPAFC
+485 GAERWVAELPAFC
-498 PVEQEE
+498 APQQEE
-504 TVMRTLRRLKEYGL
+504 AVMRALRKLKEQGL

-525 LGTLLMAREAG
+525 LGSLLMAREAG
-536 LAITGD
+536 LRIIGD

-551 AARQAA
+551 AAQQAVA
-557 EFGCAELTL
+557 LGCDEITL
-566 SFECERTA
+566 SFECERNA
-574 ARSLESPV
+574 ARNVDSPIPIGV
-582 PLGIIAYGH
+582 IAYGR

-609 DCRGVN
+609 DCRGIN

-627 QCGQRQYT
+627 QCQNRQYT

-664 ESPAECD
+664 ETPAECD
-671 AVLKMYQTGAAP
+671 EVLKMYQTGAAP
-683 AGAFTRG
+683 AGSFTRG
-690 LYYRSLK
+690 LYYRTLK

>member
-1 MKMMRNSEIL
+1 MEKHAEIL
-11 WKNTLKFWRLAGGE
+11 APAGGE
-25 VQLRAAV
+25 AQLRAAV

-66 CHSRGVKVYVT
+66 CHARGVRVYVT
-77 LNTLVTDRELPRW
+77 LNTLVTDRELPQW
-90 LRSLDAVAAAGV
+90 LHSLDAVAAAGV
-102 DGVLVQDLGLVRLM
+102 DGVLVQDLGLAKII

-125 LGSTQM
+125 HASTQM
-131 SVHNLAGAR
+131 TIHNLAGAR
-140 LLEEMGLYQVVLARE
+140 LLEEMGFAQVVLARE

-169 LRCEVFVHG
+169 MRCEVFVHG

-216 RSYALSLKDLTLTDR
+216 RGYALSLKDLTLTDR
-231 LQELE
+231 LRELE

-266 SGEAPDLE
+266 AGEVPDLE
-274 TLRSVFSRSGFTD
+274 TLQSVFSRSGFTD
-287 GYYTARRDLSM
+287 GYYTARRDLTM
-298 FGIRTKEDAAASAE
+298 FGTRTREDAAAAAA
-312 VLGRL
+312 VLGKL
-317 AALTRNEVGRLP
+317 SALTRNEVGRLP
-329 TDMVLTLLPGKP
+329 VDMVLTMAPGEP
-341 VTLAVTDGT
+341 ATLAVTDGT

-368 DEELARRALEKCGGT
+368 DEELAHRALEKCGGT

-392 HIAPGLMLPLSA
+392 HIGEGLMLPLSA

-423 IPYPQAPAAAEE
+423 VPYPQAPAAAGE
-435 PSGRRRPQ
+435 PAGRARPT
-443 GAAELR
+443 GAPYLR
-449 CRLTAAAQASP
+449 CRLAAAAQMTP
-460 AIRRGAGRLSLPLW
+460 AIRRGAGRLSLPLH
-474 ELAEHP
+474 ELAERP
-480 ELIES
+480 ELLET
-485 CGGRLLAELPAFC
+485 GAERWVAELPAFC
-498 PVEQEE
+498 APQQEE
-504 TVMRTLRRLKEYGL
+504 AVMRALRKLKEQGL

-525 LGTLLMAREAG
+525 MGSLLMAREAG
-536 LAITGD
+536 LRIIGE

-551 AARQAA
+551 AAQQAA
-557 EFGCAELTL
+557 ALGCDEITL
-566 SFECERTA
+566 SFECERNA
-574 ARSLESPV
+574 ARNIHSPV
-582 PLGIIAYGH
+582 PIGVIAYGR

-609 DCRGVN
+609 DCRGIN

-627 QCGQRQYT
+627 QCQNRQYT

-664 ESPAECD
+664 ETPAECD
-671 AVLKMYQTGAAP
+671 EVLKMYQTGATP
-683 AGAFTRG
+683 AGSFTRG
-690 LYYRSLK
+690 LYYRTLK

>member
-1 MKMMRNSEIL
+1 MEKHAEIL
-11 WKNTLKFWRLAGGE
+11 APAGGE

-155 LSKEEIAAICAGTS
+155 LSKEEIASICAGTS

-266 SGEAPDLE
+266 SGESPDLE

-329 TDMVLTLLPGKP
+329 ADMVLTLLPEKP

-449 CRLTAAAQASP
+449 CRLAAAAQASP